1 MMPVLRR
8 GCSPFRVAGPVA
20 LAATLAVVAARGLG
34 MLESAE
40 LLAYDAYLRW
50 RQADTSSDRRI
61 ALVTITERDVL
72 ARGWPLPDAVLARA
86 LRTLVRHGPRA
97 IGLDL
102 YRDVPVGAGKDDL
115 DALLRDE
122 PSVIGLMKIGSDGS
136 SGVRPPPVLSASER
150 VGFSDILVD
159 PGGIVR
165 RGLLFLDDG
174 ATTSYAFSLRLAL
187 AYLKAQ
193 GVVPR
198 PDPDHPE
205 YLRLGNVTIP
215 PLEADAGGYV
225 GADARGYQFLLDY
238 KGARRGFDQIDLGS
252 LLAGRFDPE
261 FVRGRIVLIGV
272 VAESVQDNFHT
283 PLSRGADAGRH
294 TRGVLIH
301 AHAASQLLRMG
312 LDGEK
317 PIALLEEWQEWLWI
331 LLWALGGALVGA
343 RLRSPWLYALTVAGG
358 LTVQGG
364 SIYAAFVAGCWLPV
378 VPPAI
383 AWPGAAVATTAYLRS
398 REWIERTQLMQLF
411 SRHVSPEIADE
422 IWSQR
427 DKFLDGDRPRPQS
440 MTVTALFTDLSGFT
454 TVAERTTPEALFEWL
469 NEYMGAMVAEV
480 NRHRGVIRQF
490 AGDAI
495 VAVFGVPVP
504 RRSEAEIDQ
513 DACNAVACALAM
525 EQALRELNRSWRARS
540 RPTTG
545 MRVGI
550 LTGAVTCGT
559 LGGAQHSEYVVVG
572 DTVNTASRLE
582 SFDKTLFA
590 PDADANPIRIL
601 IGEPTRARLGDAFV
615 TERVGEVS
623 LKGKSQAVAI
633 HRVIGRSADAA
644 TR

>member
-1 MMPVLRR
+1 
-8 GCSPFRVAGPVA
+8 
-20 LAATLAVVAARGLG
+20 
-34 MLESAE
+34 
-40 LLAYDAYLRW
+40 
-50 RQADTSSDRRI
+50 
-61 ALVTITERDVL
+61 
-72 ARGWPLPDAVLARA
+72 
-86 LRTLVRHGPRA
+86 
-97 IGLDL
+97 
-102 YRDVPVGAGKDDL
+102 
-115 DALLRDE
+115 
-122 PSVIGLMKIGSDGS
+122 
-136 SGVRPPPVLSASER
+136 
-150 VGFSDILVD
+150 
-159 PGGIVR
+159 
-165 RGLLFLDDG
+165 
-174 ATTSYAFSLRLAL
+174 
-187 AYLKAQ
+187 
-193 GVVPR
+193 
-198 PDPDHPE
+198 
-205 YLRLGNVTIP
+205 
-215 PLEADAGGYV
+215 
-225 GADARGYQFLLDY
+225 
-238 KGARRGFDQIDLGS
+238 
-252 LLAGRFDPE
+252 
-261 FVRGRIVLIGV
+261 
-272 VAESVQDNFHT
+272 
-283 PLSRGADAGRH
+283 
-294 TRGVLIH
+294 
-301 AHAASQLLRMG
+301 
-312 LDGEK
+312 
-317 PIALLEEWQEWLWI
+317 
-331 LLWALGGALVGA
+331 
-343 RLRSPWLYALTVAGG
+343 
-358 LTVQGG
+358 
-364 SIYAAFVAGCWLPV
+364 
-378 VPPAI
+378 
-383 AWPGAAVATTAYLRS
+383 
-398 REWIERTQLMQLF
+398 
-411 SRHVSPEIADE
+411 
-422 IWSQR
+422 
-427 DKFLDGDRPRPQS
+427 